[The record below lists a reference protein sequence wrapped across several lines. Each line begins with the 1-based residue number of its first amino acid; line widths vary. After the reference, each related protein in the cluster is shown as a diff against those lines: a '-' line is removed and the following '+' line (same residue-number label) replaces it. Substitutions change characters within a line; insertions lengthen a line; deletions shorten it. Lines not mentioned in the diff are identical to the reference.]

1 MWEDSRMVSG
11 FATCDACS
19 RHVRA
24 HDSIC
29 PFCRAPISPNAPV
42 SRLDDRPGPR
52 RSRAAILASAA
63 LAVGCSSSE
72 PITQPAY
79 GLADKIA
86 FDGGSD
92 AGMAEPVY
100 GAPVADGGL
109 VAADGGTSGDA
120 SIDDGGRDDGGLERD
135 GAVGQP
141 VYGTPAP
148 P

>member
-1 MWEDSRMVSG
+1 MVSG

-24 HDSIC
+24 HDSTC
-29 PFCRAPISPNAPV
+29 PFCQAPISATAPV

-72 PITQPAY
+72 PVAQPAY
-79 GLADKIA
+79 GLADPIA
-86 FDGGSD
+86 FDAGSD
-92 AGMAEPVY
+92 AGMTEPVY

-109 VAADGGTSGDA
+109 VAADGGTTGADA
-120 SIDDGGRDDGGLERD
+120 STDDGGLLDKD
-135 GAVGQP
+135 GGLTQP